1 MRSRYFGLGAIVLH
15 EWRMLFFSPLT
26 YLFQGAFLLA
36 LAACIF
42 LVANFYTTDE
52 ATLRLLR
59 LFIPWVSL
67 VLIPALSM
75 SAWADGH
82 SNRELELVYALPIK
96 PIHVVLGKYVAGCS
110 VLLLTLLM
118 TLPFCITLFYLGEP
132 DLGTVFSSYLACALF
147 LMSCFSLSL
156 LAASLTKEP
165 VGGFVAGLAVLF
177 LVTLFGWDVFGRFLG
192 AFIPQAIWEA
202 LSVYSPVTWLSV
214 MGEGLIPMQ
223 GLLYFVL
230 TVAVSLSLTHLIIS
244 RRRSGRTSGG
254 YPLSLVAAGALIIW
268 ALGTFFAGNLTGQV
282 DLTAEKEFTLHAGSK
297 EVLSRLPADTELHF
311 YWSSNEASVPA
322 AIKSHAGR
330 VKRLLNQMRKVSGL
344 NWVEVD
350 PQPDTDAELEALARR
365 IHRVP
370 MSSGDHFFLGL
381 TVESQGRRGH
391 IPYLDIQREGFLEY
405 DIVQALNGLTAV
417 KTPKVG
423 ILSPLLP
430 SSAALAEQDGLSF
443 MAELKRAYDVAVIP
457 FFKTSLPGD
466 LDALVL
472 IGADILHEDML
483 YSIDQFLMSGG
494 SLIVMMDPYSRIK
507 RANNVTNPAPSEDI
521 NDISDLLNAYGAT
534 YEGEAVVGDVEFASP
549 VGDGGDGRMN
559 YPYWLRVNRQ
569 GLSESH
575 PTTANL
581 NELLMVEPGAFAV
594 SPTADAD
601 LLVSTTTQS
610 NIYLREEFSLQ
621 SPSDLASA
629 FVPDGEKRVLALSL
643 SGPFRSPYP
652 KEKTNAGAVHR
663 SKSSESSMIFAVAD
677 VDWIFDPFSVQRT
690 VVGNEV
696 VVRPLNDNLTWLL
709 NMVEFAT
716 GSEALVQIRSRGQ
729 LQRPFTRVGEL
740 FRQAQLRL
748 QDQESAMLAKVTQL
762 EQQMGALSGQTQNV
776 AFEDLPETIKQKFGE
791 FQTDLLSARRALRET
806 RREIRSDVESLGSR
820 LTLINL
826 LAGPFQILIL
836 AAVVFAGRARSSGFK
851 RAH

>member
-1 MRSRYFGLGAIVLH
+1 
-15 EWRMLFFSPLT
+15 
-26 YLFQGAFLLA
+26 
-36 LAACIF
+36 
-42 LVANFYTTDE
+42 
-52 ATLRLLR
+52 
-59 LFIPWVSL
+59 
-67 VLIPALSM
+67 
-75 SAWADGH
+75 
-82 SNRELELVYALPIK
+82 
-96 PIHVVLGKYVAGCS
+96 
-110 VLLLTLLM
+110 
-118 TLPFCITLFYLGEP
+118 
-132 DLGTVFSSYLACALF
+132 
-147 LMSCFSLSL
+147 
-156 LAASLTKEP
+156 
-165 VGGFVAGLAVLF
+165 
-177 LVTLFGWDVFGRFLG
+177 
-192 AFIPQAIWEA
+192 
-202 LSVYSPVTWLSV
+202 
-214 MGEGLIPMQ
+214 
-223 GLLYFVL
+223 
-230 TVAVSLSLTHLIIS
+230 
-244 RRRSGRTSGG
+244 
-254 YPLSLVAAGALIIW
+254 
-268 ALGTFFAGNLTGQV
+268 
-282 DLTAEKEFTLHAGSK
+282 
-297 EVLSRLPADTELHF
+297 
-311 YWSSNEASVPA
+311 
-322 AIKSHAGR
+322 
-330 VKRLLNQMRKVSGL
+330 
-344 NWVEVD
+344 
-350 PQPDTDAELEALARR
+350 
-365 IHRVP
+365 
-370 MSSGDHFFLGL
+370 
-381 TVESQGRRGH
+381 
-391 IPYLDIQREGFLEY
+391 
-405 DIVQALNGLTAV
+405 
-417 KTPKVG
+417 
-423 ILSPLLP
+423 
-430 SSAALAEQDGLSF
+430 

-521 NDISDLLNAYGAT
+521 NDISDLLSAYGAT

-594 SPTADAD
+594 SPTAGAD

-610 NIYLREEFSLQ
+610 NIYPREEFSLQ
-621 SPSDLASA
+621 SPGDLASA
-629 FVPDGEKRVLALSL
+629 FVPDGEKRILALSL

-652 KEKTNAGAVHR
+652 KEKTNAEADHR
-663 SKSSESSMIFAVAD
+663 SESAGSSMIFAVAD

-729 LQRPFTRVGEL
+729 LQRPFTRVSEL

-776 AFEDLPETIKQKFGE
+776 AFEDLPETVKQKFGE

-851 RAH
+851 RAQ